1 MNTVFIPK
9 AMEVFRISVGEFA
22 RDMDGEGARLFGGR
36 WNQKGI
42 PCIYT
47 SENRSL
53 AILEYSVN
61 ISLDLIPRS
70 LCIVRFEI
78 PDRNI
83 RKLAVS
89 DLPGNWQNAAVPMST
104 REFGT
109 AILLDGKTFAFRV
122 PSVIIP
128 DEFNFVIN
136 PLQYDPDGLRITD
149 VQDFPYDIRIKK

>member
-9 AMEVFRISVGEFA
+9 IMEVFRISVGKFA

-36 WNQKGI
+36 WNLKGN

-47 SENRSL
+47 SESRSL
-53 AILEYSVN
+53 ALLEYSVN
-61 ISLDLIPRS
+61 VSLDLIPRS
-70 LCIVRFEI
+70 LCIVSFEI

-83 RKLAVS
+83 KKLSVS
-89 DLPGNWQNAAVPMST
+89 DLPENWQNGAVPMST
-104 REFGT
+104 RQFGT

-136 PLQYDPDGLRITD
+136 PLQFDPDGLQIKD
-149 VQDFPYDIRIKK
+149 VQDFPYDIRIKR